1 MPLISIVSPVY
12 KAEKNLPELVNRIEK
27 SLKLITE
34 DFEIILIDDMS
45 PDKSWSIISQ
55 LHQINNKIIGIK
67 LSRNFGQ
74 HAAITAGLDNVNGE
88 WIVIMDCDLQDIP
101 EEIPRLFNKTKE
113 GFDIVLA
120 KRKFRNDTF
129 LKILLSKLF
138 YKVLEYLTGIEQ
150 DARISNF
157 GIYNKKVIAE
167 ISAMRESIRYFPSM
181 VKWVGFKA
189 AKIDVEHSLRLEG
202 KSSYNFRKLFTL
214 ALDIILANSVKPI
227 KLVVKFGFLVSF
239 TSLLAAIVFF
249 FKWLNGSIII
259 LGYTSLIISVWLLS
273 GLIMA
278 TLGVIGLY
286 IGKTFEG
293 VKKRP
298 IYIIDK
304 QLKCIIL

>member
-12 KAEKNLPELVNRIEK
+12 KAEKKLPELVNRIEK
-27 SLKLITE
+27 SLKLITD

-45 PDKSWSIISQ
+45 PDESWSIISQ
-55 LHQINNKIIGIK
+55 LHHNNNKIIGIK

-129 LKILLSKLF
+129 LKVLLSRLF
-138 YKVLEYLTGIEQ
+138 YKVLQYLTGIKQ
-150 DARISNF
+150 DAGISNF

-167 ISAMRESIRYFPSM
+167 ISSMRESIRYFPSM
-181 VKWVGFKA
+181 VKWVGFKT

-239 TSLLAAIVFF
+239 TSLLAAVIFF

-286 IGKTFEG
+286 VGKTFEG
-293 VKKRP
+293 VKNRP

-304 QLKCIIL
+304 QL